1 MDYSALMADDSPQR
15 ISFRPL
21 WSEPP
26 PAKSTANMRLDK
38 AFDAFMAVLKDAP
51 GRWAELSSLEE
62 DGAHPMMRATYL
74 RKNYADIEVTTRA
87 TTVKNRVRIWVRYQP
102 KPVPDVLGDS
112 K

>member
-1 MDYSALMADDSPQR
+1 MSDQGPQR

-21 WSEPP
+21 WGDPP
-26 PAKSTANMRLDK
+26 PAKSGANMRFEK
-38 AFDAFMAVLKDAP
+38 AFEAFVAVLKDAP

-74 RKNYADIEVTTRA
+74 RKNYADLEVTTRA
-87 TTVKNRVRIWVRYQP
+87 TERKNRVRIWVRYQP
-102 KPVPDVLGDS
+102 GPVQDVLRHQG